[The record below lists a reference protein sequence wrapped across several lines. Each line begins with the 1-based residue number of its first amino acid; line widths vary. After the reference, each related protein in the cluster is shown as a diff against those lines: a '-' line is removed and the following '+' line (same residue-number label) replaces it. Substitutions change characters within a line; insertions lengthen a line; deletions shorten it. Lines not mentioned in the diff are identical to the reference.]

1 MDTLSFLVSHNP
13 LFYTKVTWLCT
24 LVWLSHE
31 FVNLRDA
38 TRQDRGGCSSPPLRS
53 SLARLLFLDQMH
65 LLRCY
70 TSPELCHRG
79 LNEIGRTV
87 SGGAGPCPDSQLKS
101 TRLSNKSNTSFGRVR
116 RKVRGRWQTAG
127 KCLEFRKCLI
137 KETFTL
143 HLAVSAKSQY
153 LCALRWTLLRLT

>member
-87 SGGAGPCPDSQLKS
+87 SGGAGSVSRLATDVDATVELKQHLFWAS
-101 TRLSNKSNTSFGRVR
+101 ETEGE
-116 RKVRGRWQTAG
+116 RKVTNS
-127 KCLEFRKCLI
+127 RKVPRI
-137 KETFTL
+137 QKVSDQGDIYFTFG
-143 HLAVSAKSQY
+143 SFS
-153 LCALRWTLLRLT
+153 